1 MIKVQTGQIV
11 EFYSNS
17 CSVVSEGK
25 EFKCKIRGRINLVV
39 GDMVEIEIISNNDSL
54 EGLVTKRLDRV
65 TALFKS
71 KEKVK
76 KPIAANITH
85 IGILVT
91 QSPKTN
97 LEFID
102 KWITISINASIEPF
116 IIFNKIDL
124 LTNDEFKKIQKI
136 YEDLGIKTFQISAK
150 LRTNIDALKEYLLK
164 KTAIFVGNSGSG
176 KSTLTSAITGKKILS
191 KALSNNQG
199 VHTTSLSTLYNINE
213 MQIIDSPGV
222 RDIDIDHLK
231 LKEIILGFPEI
242 MHHSLNCVFPNCSHQ
257 IDDGCAV
264 KTALKNGDIKESRY
278 NNFIFLSNQEK
289 IR

>member
-17 CSVVSEGK
+17 CSVASEGE

-39 GDMVEIEIISNNDSL
+39 GDMVEIEKIFNNDSL

-124 LTNDEFKKIQKI
+124 LTNDEFKEIQKI

-150 LRTNIDALKEYLLK
+150 LRTNIDVLKEYLLK

-231 LKEIILGFPEI
+231 LKEITLGFPEI

-264 KTALKNGDIKESRY
+264 KTAMKNGDIKESRY

>member
-17 CSVVSEGK
+17 CCVASKGK
-25 EFKCKIRGRINLVV
+25 EYKCKIRGRINLVV
-39 GDMVEIEIISNNDSL
+39 GDLVEIETASSNDSL
-54 EGLVTKRLDRV
+54 EGIVTRRLDRV
-65 TALFKS
+65 TALYKL
-71 KEKVK
+71 KDKVK

-91 QSPKTN
+91 KNPKTN

-124 LTNDEFKKIQKI
+124 LPNDEFIEIQKI
-136 YEDLGIKTFQISAK
+136 YEDIGIKTFQISAK
-150 LRTNIDALKEYLLK
+150 LYTKIDKLKKYLLK
-164 KTAIFVGNSGSG
+164 KTAIFIGNSGSG

-199 VHTTSLSTLYNINE
+199 VHTTSLSTLYNIDE

-222 RDIDIDHLK
+222 RDIDIDHLN

-242 MHHSLNCVFPNCSHQ
+242 LNHSLNCVFPNCSHQ
-257 IDDGCAV
+257 IDEGCAV
-264 KTALKNGDIKESRY
+264 QAALKNGDIKESRY

-289 IR
+289 SR

>member
-39 GDMVEIEIISNNDSL
+39 GDMVEIEIISSNDSL

-264 KTALKNGDIKESRY
+264 KTAMKNGDIKESRY

>member
-17 CSVVSEGK
+17 CCVASKGK
-25 EFKCKIRGRINLVV
+25 EYKCKIRGRINLVV
-39 GDMVEIEIISNNDSL
+39 GDLVEIETASSNDSL
-54 EGLVTKRLDRV
+54 EGIVTRRLDRV
-65 TALFKS
+65 TALYKL
-71 KEKVK
+71 KDKVK

-91 QSPKTN
+91 KNPKTN

-124 LTNDEFKKIQKI
+124 LPNDEFIEIQKI
-136 YEDLGIKTFQISAK
+136 YEDIGIKTFQISAK
-150 LRTNIDALKEYLLK
+150 LYTKIDKLKKYLLK
-164 KTAIFVGNSGSG
+164 KTAIFIGNSGSG
-176 KSTLTSAITGKKILS
+176 KSTLTSALTGKRILS

-199 VHTTSLSTLYNINE
+199 VHTTSLSTLYNIDE

-222 RDIDIDHLK
+222 RDIDIDHLN
-231 LKEIILGFPEI
+231 LKEIIRGFPEI
-242 MHHSLNCVFPNCSHQ
+242 LNHSLNCVFPNCSHQ
-257 IDDGCAV
+257 IDEGCAV
-264 KTALKNGDIKESRY
+264 QAALKNGDIKESRY

-289 IR
+289 SR

>member
-1 MIKVQTGQIV
+1 MLKVQTGQIV

-17 CSVVSEGK
+17 CCVVSEGK
-25 EFKCKIRGRINLVV
+25 ELRCKIQGRINLVV
-39 GDMVEIEIISNNDSL
+39 GDLVQLESFSMDSNS

-65 TALFKS
+65 TALYKS

-76 KPIAANITH
+76 KPIAANISH

-91 QSPKTN
+91 KNPKTN

-102 KWITISINASIEPF
+102 KWITISKNASIEPF

-124 LTNDEFKKIQKI
+124 LQNSSFQEDQKV
-136 YEDLGIKTFQISAK
+136 YERIGIRTFQISAK
-150 LRTNIDALKEYLLK
+150 LFTNLDELK
-164 KTAIFVGNSGSG
+164 KYLSKKTTIFVGNSGSG

-199 VHTTSLSTLYNINE
+199 VHTTSVSTLYHTDE
-213 MQIIDSPGV
+213 MKIIDSPGV
-222 RDIDIDHLK
+222 RDIGIDHLK
-231 LKEIILGFPEI
+231 PKEIILGFPEI
-242 MHHSLNCVFPNCSHQ
+242 INHALNCTFPNCSHQ
-257 IDDGCAV
+257 ADEGCEV
-264 KTALKNGDIKESRY
+264 MTALKNGDIEESRY

-289 IR
+289 SK

>member
-1 MIKVQTGQIV
+1 MLKVQTGQIV

-17 CSVVSEGK
+17 CCVVSEGK
-25 EFKCKIRGRINLVV
+25 ELRCKIQGRINLVV
-39 GDMVEIEIISNNDSL
+39 GDLVQLESSSVDSNS

-65 TALFKS
+65 TVLYKS

-76 KPIAANITH
+76 KPIAANISH

-91 QSPKTN
+91 KNPKTN

-102 KWITISINASIEPF
+102 KWITISKNASIEPF

-124 LTNDEFKKIQKI
+124 LQNSSFQEDQKV
-136 YEDLGIKTFQISAK
+136 YERIGIRTFQISAK
-150 LRTNIDALKEYLLK
+150 LFTNLDELK
-164 KTAIFVGNSGSG
+164 KYLSKKTTIFVGNSGSG

-199 VHTTSLSTLYNINE
+199 VHTTSVSTLYHTDE
-213 MQIIDSPGV
+213 MKIIDSPGV
-222 RDIDIDHLK
+222 RDIGIDHLK
-231 LKEIILGFPEI
+231 PKEIILGFPEI
-242 MHHSLNCVFPNCSHQ
+242 INYSLNCTFPNCSHQ
-257 IDDGCAV
+257 TDEGCEV
-264 KTALKNGDIKESRY
+264 ITALKNGDIEESRY

-289 IR
+289 TK

>member
-1 MIKVQTGQIV
+1 MLKVQTGQIV

-17 CSVVSEGK
+17 CCVVSEGK
-25 EFKCKIRGRINLVV
+25 ELRCKIQGRINLVV
-39 GDMVEIEIISNNDSL
+39 GDLVQLESSSIDNNS

-65 TALFKS
+65 TALYRS

-76 KPIAANITH
+76 KPIAANISH

-91 QSPKTN
+91 KNPKTN

-102 KWITISINASIEPF
+102 KWITISKNASIEPF

-124 LTNDEFKKIQKI
+124 LQNSSFQENKKV
-136 YEDLGIKTFQISAK
+136 YESIGIRTFQISAK
-150 LRTNIDALKEYLLK
+150 LFTNLDELK
-164 KTAIFVGNSGSG
+164 KYLSKKTTIFVGNSGSG

-199 VHTTSLSTLYNINE
+199 VHTTSVSTLYHTDE
-213 MQIIDSPGV
+213 MKIIDSPGV
-222 RDIDIDHLK
+222 RDIGIDHLK
-231 LKEIILGFPEI
+231 PKEIILGFPEI
-242 MHHSLNCVFPNCSHQ
+242 INYSLNCTFPNCSHQ
-257 IDDGCAV
+257 TDEGCEV
-264 KTALKNGDIKESRY
+264 TTALKNGDIEESRY

-289 IR
+289 TK

>member
-1 MIKVQTGQIV
+1 MLKVQTGQIV

-17 CSVVSEGK
+17 CCVVSEGK
-25 EFKCKIRGRINLVV
+25 ELRCKIRGRINLVV
-39 GDMVEIEIISNNDSL
+39 GDLVQLESFSIDSNS

-65 TALFKS
+65 TALYKS

-76 KPIAANITH
+76 KPIAANISH

-91 QSPKTN
+91 KNPKTN

-102 KWITISINASIEPF
+102 KWITISKNASIEPF

-124 LTNDEFKKIQKI
+124 LQNSSFQEDQKV
-136 YEDLGIKTFQISAK
+136 YERIGIRTFQISAK
-150 LRTNIDALKEYLLK
+150 LFTNLDELK
-164 KTAIFVGNSGSG
+164 KYLSKKTTIFVGNSGSG

-199 VHTTSLSTLYNINE
+199 VHTTSVSTLYHTDE
-213 MQIIDSPGV
+213 MKIIDSPGV
-222 RDIDIDHLK
+222 RDIGIDHLK
-231 LKEIILGFPEI
+231 PKEIILGFPEI
-242 MHHSLNCVFPNCSHQ
+242 INYSLNCTFPNCSHQ
-257 IDDGCAV
+257 TDEGCEVIA
-264 KTALKNGDIKESRY
+264 ALKNGDIEESRY

-289 IR
+289 TK